1 VPEPTSAEQYAAW
14 MGRPLELAARAETA
28 GDVPVGAV
36 VVGPSDEVIGEGHNV
51 REASQDPT
59 GHAEIVAIREAAR
72 TLGSWRLIDCTLVVT
87 LEPCVMCAGA
97 MVLARLPVCVFG
109 TWDPKAGACGSVWD
123 VARDPRAN
131 HRVEVVGGVRQEE
144 CARLLLDFFA
154 ARRLR

>member
-1 VPEPTSAEQYAAW
+1 MA
-14 MGRPLELAARAETA
+14 RPLELAAVAEHA

-36 VVGPSDEVIGEGHNV
+36 VIGPDGRVIGEGHNV
-51 REASQDPT
+51 REACEDPT

-72 TLGSWRLIDCTLVVT
+72 ALGSWRLIDCTLVVT

-97 MVLARLPVCVFG
+97 MVLARVPVCVFG
-109 TWDPKAGACGSVWD
+109 AFDPKAGACGSVWD